1 MKLFAEMF
9 TIAPGNKDHQ
19 VAFRCAVG
27 VFVPLITLVLLDRLD
42 LAIFASF
49 GAFTGIYG
57 RNEPHARRLTL
68 QVRGGGLMLLVMFL
82 AALTARVDA
91 LAGLSAAGTTW
102 VLVVATTVIAW
113 GCSLV
118 VAWWRLR
125 PAGSLFHIFA
135 FAAIASIPNQPP
147 LWQACWWRCSRSP
160 SPCCSAMS
168 SRVARSHRT
177 PWVNPRPAALTPGRS
192 APRGT
197 KAAGYL
203 VAAGLAGTLGTLAG
217 EWLGIG
223 HNYWAM
229 VAAVVPLVGHT
240 TRHRVSRGLQRIAG
254 TALGLVLL
262 AGILLLQPT
271 PWQTVLVIA
280 ACQFG
285 AEMFIA
291 RQYMLAQVFV
301 TPLALT
307 STLLVAPVPPGILL
321 RDRIVETIIGAAVG
335 IAVVLAPGA
344 WRRTQ
349 GPPRARTPE
358 RFSGRLTARS
368 ARRWRRCGTLP
379 ATVCGTKARARTA
392 RTAAA
397 AKT

>member
-1 MKLFAEMF
+1 MKVFAEMF
-9 TIAPGNKDHQ
+9 TIAPANKDHQ
-19 VAFRCAVG
+19 VALRCAVG

-135 FAAIASIPNQPP
+135 FAAIASIHNQPP
-147 LWQACWWRCSRSP
+147 LWQGMLVAVLTVVFSLLVGMSARLVPSRRKPWSWP
-160 SPCCSAMS
+160 PPARLTDRER
-168 SRVARSHRT
+168 RVA
-177 PWVNPRPAALTPGRS
+177 WLEAV
-192 APRGT
+192 
-197 KAAGYL
+197 GYL
-203 VAAGLAGTLGTLAG
+203 VAAGLAGALATVVG
-217 EWLGIG
+217 EWLGFG

-240 TRHRVSRGLQRIAG
+240 TRHRLSRGVQRIIG

-262 AGILLLQPT
+262 ALILLLGPA

-291 RQYMLAQVFV
+291 RQY
-301 TPLALT
+301 
-307 STLLVAPVPPGILL
+307 
-321 RDRIVETIIGAAVG
+321 
-335 IAVVLAPGA
+335 
-344 WRRTQ
+344 
-349 GPPRARTPE
+349 
-358 RFSGRLTARS
+358 
-368 ARRWRRCGTLP
+368 
-379 ATVCGTKARARTA
+379 
-392 RTAAA
+392 
-397 AKT
+397 

>member
-1 MKLFAEMF
+1 MKVFAEMF
-9 TIAPGNKDHQ
+9 TIAPANKDHQ

-91 LAGLSAAGTTW
+91 LAGLSAADTTW

-147 LWQACWWRCSRSP
+147 LWQAMLVAVLTVAFSLLLGL
-160 SPCCSAMS
+160 S

-177 PWVNPRPAALTPGRS
+177 PWVNPRPAALTPREKRTAWHES
-192 APRGT
+192 W
-197 KAAGYL
+197 GYL

-301 TPLALT
+301 TPLALI

-335 IAVVLAPGA
+335 IAVVLAPGT
-344 WRRTQ
+344 WRKLRV
-349 GPPRARTPE
+349 RREARTPE
-358 RFSGRLTARS
+358 RFS
-368 ARRWRRCGTLP
+368 
-379 ATVCGTKARARTA
+379 
-392 RTAAA
+392 
-397 AKT
+397 